1 MVAGWNS
8 TVRLTSAISRLIK
21 FLMLSTIFLTGFQPG
36 FQIIYNQLP
45 KLNCGPSCKRTP
57 VHQMNLVT
65 SMHLKSEVYANVIF
79 ASVHQF
85 DLCAQIPKLLEKY
98 I

>member
-8 TVRLTSAISRLIK
+8 TVRLTATISRLIK
-21 FLMLSTIFLTGFQPG
+21 FLMLMIVLTGFQSG
-36 FQIIYNQLP
+36 FQIIYNQPP